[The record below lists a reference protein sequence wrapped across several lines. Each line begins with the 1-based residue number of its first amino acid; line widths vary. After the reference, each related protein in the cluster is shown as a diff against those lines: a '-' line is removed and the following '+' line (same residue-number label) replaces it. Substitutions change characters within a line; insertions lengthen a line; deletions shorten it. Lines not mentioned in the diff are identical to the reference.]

1 MRNIE
6 SCIYKENGTFFVDLD
21 KWKSISDIS
30 LQIGDIFTFTLE
42 HIKYSVKVI
51 DINYADAT
59 LKIL

>member
-21 KWKSISDIS
+21 KWKLISDIS
-30 LQIGDIFTFTLE
+30 LQIGDMFSFTLDNV
-42 HIKYSVKVI
+42 KYSTKVLAV
-51 DINYADAT
+51 NYTDAT

>member
-21 KWKSISDIS
+21 KWKRISDIS
-30 LQIGDIFTFTLE
+30 LQIGDMFSFTLDNV
-42 HIKYSVKVI
+42 KYSTKVLAV
-51 DINYADAT
+51 NYTDAT